1 MDIEILKDAELVPIL
16 DCDPNP
22 WNPHKTD
29 RDRLMGRLKTS
40 FLEFGFIGAILV
52 RPHPDKT
59 KGPKYQ
65 IIDGEHRW
73 IALKEAGAKTIPV
86 IVKELSDNEAPT
98 ATLDFNITQ
107 GTMDGLDVAKL
118 VVQVVDRRGEDYV
131 KQILDFT
138 AAELVSFRNLAEFD
152 FENYERSGPTRGK
165 SVLPEGDAI
174 WFERTFAFTTGMWK
188 VVRDA
193 LVKAKAE
200 SGVKQDGHALELICA
215 DYLAGPGVNGNGTS
229 VEDKERA

>member
-1 MDIEILKDAELVPIL
+1 MDVEILKDSKLVPID
-16 DCDPNP
+16 DCAPNP

-29 RDRLMGRLKTS
+29 RDKLVSRLKTS

-59 KGPKYQ
+59 GGPKYQ

-86 IVKELSDNEAPT
+86 IVKELSDDEAPT

-131 KQILDFT
+131 RQILDFT
-138 AAELVSFRNLAEFD
+138 AAELASFRDLAEFD
-152 FENYERSGPTRGK
+152 FEKFERPTGSRGRA
-165 SVLPEGDAI
+165 VEDETEQ
-174 WFERTFAFTTGMWK
+174 WFERTFMFTAGMWK
-188 VVRDA
+188 TVKDA

-200 SGVKQDGHALELICA
+200 GGVKHDGHALELICA

-229 VEDKERA
+229 VEDEGRT